1 MTKWRQSIA
10 LSAILRELVTEEVV
24 RERYE
29 MSLGKNYKAHLM
41 RKGGWGSQAWV
52 EGVKEDVTITM
63 VPGSLK
69 LQTK

>member
-24 RERYE
+24 RECYE
-29 MSLGKNYKAHLM
+29 MSLGKNYKAQLM

-52 EGVKEDVTITM
+52 EGVKEDVTITIQA
-63 VPGSLK
+63 P
-69 LQTK
+69 